1 MRFAN
6 VGRSGLRVSKI
17 ALGTMTFGSGGS
29 SAGLRPRVDADLARR
44 LVSMAVERGVM
55 TFDSAGRYQ
64 DGEAET
70 ILGQAIAPYRDRVVI
85 STKDPVLPPGEGGP
99 VGAQIQASVEASL
112 RRLGVD
118 AIDLYQVGV
127 AQLEQGLDGIAEG
140 LDAVVQ
146 RGLVR
151 HVGVTNLTAWQ
162 LERIAAAAESAGT
175 APVVAAQMSY
185 SLLERDIEA
194 DFAGLLS
201 DRGIGVLAWSPLAGG
216 YLTGKYTAADPRGAG
231 GRLSSFRMQP
241 IDIPAAMEVVE
252 VVRSL
257 AEDRGV
263 APSVISLAWVAQHDF
278 VSSVLAGV
286 TTAESLSANL
296 DAGDVELSGEEI
308 AALDEVSLPAPRYPH
323 WLYRR
328 VSP

>member
-1 MRFAN
+1 
-6 VGRSGLRVSKI
+6 
-17 ALGTMTFGSGGS
+17 
-29 SAGLRPRVDADLARR
+29 
-44 LVSMAVERGVM
+44 MAVERGVM

>member
-1 MRFAN
+1 MKLAN
-6 VGRSGLRVSKI
+6 VGRSDLRVSKL
-17 ALGTMTFGSGGS
+17 ALGTMTFGSGDGF
-29 SAGLRPRVDADLARR
+29 AGLRPMVDADLARR
-44 LVSMAVERGVM
+44 LVSMAVERGVT

-70 ILGQAIAPYRDRVVI
+70 ILGKAIAPYRDRAVI

-99 VGAQIQASVEASL
+99 VGAQIGASVEASL

-118 AIDLYQVGV
+118 VIDLYQVGL
-127 AQLEQGLDGIAEG
+127 AQLEQGLDGIVEG

-151 HVGVTNLTAWQ
+151 YVGVTNLTAWHV
-162 LERIAAAAESAGT
+162 ERIAATAEAAGT

-194 DFAGLLS
+194 DFGGLLS
-201 DRGIGVLAWSPLAGG
+201 DRGIGVFAWSPLAGG
-216 YLTGKYTAADPRGAG
+216 YLTGKYTAADPGGGG

-257 AEDRGV
+257 ADDRGV
-263 APSVISLAWVAQHDF
+263 APSVISLAWVMQHDF
-278 VSSVLAGV
+278 VSSTLVGV
-286 TTAESLSANL
+286 TTTESLSTNL
-296 DAGDVELSGEEI
+296 DAGDVELSREEI
-308 AALDEVSLPAPRYPH
+308 AALDDVSMPAPRYPY
-323 WLYRR
+323 WLYRGASR
-328 VSP
+328 

>member
-1 MRFAN
+1 MKFAN
-6 VGRSGLRVSKI
+6 VGRSDLRVSKI
-17 ALGTMTFGSGGS
+17 ALGTMTFGSGDGF
-29 SAGLRPRVDADLARR
+29 AGLRPLVDAELAPR
-44 LVSMAVERGVM
+44 LVSMAVERGVT

-85 STKDPVLPPGEGGP
+85 STKDPVLPPDEGGP
-99 VGAQIQASVEASL
+99 VGSQIGANVEASL

-118 AIDLYQVGV
+118 AIDLYQVGI
-127 AQLEQGLDGIAEG
+127 AQLEQGLDGIAES

-162 LERIAAAAESAGT
+162 LERIAATAETAGT

-185 SLLERDIEA
+185 SLLERDIED
-194 DFAGLLS
+194 DFAGLLF
-201 DRGIGVLAWSPLAGG
+201 DRGIGVFAWSPLAGG
-216 YLTGKYTAADPRGAG
+216 YLTGKYTAADPGGGG

-252 VVRSL
+252 VVRSV
-257 AEDRGV
+257 ADNRGV
-263 APSVISLAWVAQHDF
+263 APSVISLAWVMRHDF
-278 VSSVLAGV
+278 VSSALVGV
-286 TTAESLSANL
+286 TTTESLSTNL
-296 DAGDVELSGEEI
+296 DAADVELSPEEI
-308 AALDEVSLPAPRYPH
+308 AALDDVSLPTPRYPH

-328 VSP
+328 ASP